1 MRGERERG
9 GREEGERERERER
22 RAVRT
27 FRAISDAISQF
38 SHVRSAFGARTY
50 PYVLCVPVLAVPC
63 PGLLCTLTFSGLGQ
77 PIPTCTEHLR

>member
-9 GREEGERERERER
+9 GREGGERERERER

-38 SHVRSAFGARTY
+38 SHVPYAVRSVPVPTRTY
-50 PYVLCVPVLAVPC
+50 CVYRYLQYHVLV
-63 PGLLCTLTFSGLGQ
+63 CTLTFSGLGQ